1 MPRFLR
7 VLFLV
12 PFLFLPTIARADS
25 VPALTII
32 GGTIMGGTFF
42 AGGGIT
48 FNLIAVD
55 PATGKIYNVQG
66 GGQGSSSSDPFLAV
80 AGQTV
85 TFSASISGGLDLG
98 FGSVQANVGGTSP
111 AIPDGMPLAFDLQG
125 EAGFTIHGTFFN
137 NIDGIPLFTIDQN
150 IGGPALYHFIII
162 APGDPRYELKSV
174 TITIAEPVPEPASVI
189 LLVTSLAGLG
199 LFSKRRK
206 RTGAAVK

>member
-12 PFLFLPTIARADS
+12 PFLLIPAIAKADS

-32 GGTIMGGTFF
+32 GGTITGGQPFG
-42 AGGGIT
+42 AGGIV
-48 FNLIAVD
+48 FNLIAID

-66 GGQGSSSSDPFLAV
+66 GAEGGFFRDPFLAV

-85 TFSASISGGLDLG
+85 EFSSSISGGLDLG

-111 AIPDGMPLAFDLQG
+111 AIPDGMPLAFDLPG
-125 EAGFTIHGTFFN
+125 DAGFTIHGTFFN

-150 IGGPALYHFIII
+150 IGGPAVYHFIII
-162 APGDPRYELKSV
+162 APGDPRYELKTV
-174 TITIAEPVPEPASVI
+174 TITIAEPVPEPASVM
-189 LLVTSLAGLG
+189 LLVTSLTGLG
-199 LFSKRRK
+199 LFSKRQH
-206 RTGAAVK
+206 RT

>member
-32 GGTIMGGTFF
+32 SGTINGGRIFG
-42 AGGGIT
+42 AGRGIT
-48 FNLIAVD
+48 FSLIGID
-55 PATGKIYNVQG
+55 PATGKIYKIEG
-66 GGQGSSSSDPFLAV
+66 GGEGGSSSDPFLAV
-80 AGQTV
+80 AGQMATI
-85 TFSASISGGLDLG
+85 SASISGTLDLG
-98 FGSVQANVGGTSP
+98 SGNVEGHVGGTSP
-111 AIPDGMPLAFDLQG
+111 VIPDVMDINLDLQG
-125 EAGFTIHGTFFN
+125 TAGASLRGTFFSN
-137 NIDGIPLFTIDQN
+137 LAGIPLFTIDQSLS
-150 IGGPALYHFIII
+150 GTAVFHFIII

-189 LLVTSLAGLG
+189 LLVTSLTGLG

-206 RTGAAVK
+206 RT